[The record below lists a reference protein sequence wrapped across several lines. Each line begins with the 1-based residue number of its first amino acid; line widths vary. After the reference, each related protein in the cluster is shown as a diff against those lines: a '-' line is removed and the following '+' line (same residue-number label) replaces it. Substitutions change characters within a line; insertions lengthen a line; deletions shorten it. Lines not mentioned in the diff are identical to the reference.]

1 MGLSL
6 NVYLVF
12 GVEVPTSKR
21 RALDALDN
29 HASVEV
35 APVGDCDRLVV
46 FVRESHVNLASGT
59 HYVRHDVFDASA
71 HATLFDHRTEA
82 WAQDIAA
89 ACRGVGVHVATS
101 ACSWLVVSSVR

>member
-6 NVYLVF
+6 NVYIAF
-12 GVEVPTSKR
+12 GIEVPTSKR

-35 APVGDCDRLVV
+35 GPAGDYDRIVV
-46 FVRESHVNLASGT
+46 FVRESYVSLASGT
-59 HYVRHDVFDASA
+59 HSVQHDVFDVDA
-71 HATLFDHRTEA
+71 HMAAHPPTLRG

-89 ACRGVGVHVATS
+89 ACRSVGVHVNAS
-101 ACSWLVVSSVR
+101 ECSWMVVSNVR

>member
-6 NVYLVF
+6 NVYIAF
-12 GVEVPTSKR
+12 GVEVPTSEH
-21 RALDALDN
+21 RAFDALDN
-29 HASVEV
+29 HASIEV
-35 APVGDCDRLVV
+35 APVGDYDRLVA

-59 HYVRHDVFDASA
+59 HSVQRDVFDASA
-71 HATLFDHRTEA
+71 HATVFDHRTEA

-89 ACRGVGVHVATS
+89 ACRSVGVRVNAS